1 MAPLFAPLIS
11 AKNFVIGNIEILNSK
26 GTKVYETKQKDIN
39 LTNLP
44 KGMYLLK
51 IIDIENKLSEIRKVV
66 IE

>member
-1 MAPLFAPLIS
+1 M
-11 AKNFVIGNIEILNSK
+11 IGNIEILNSK